1 MAELR
6 QSPSSIANLNNAAK
20 ISSTSIPEARSGV
33 CARWR
38 EKIVEWKY
46 QVVDRFD
53 LDRELVS
60 ISTFYLDRY
69 LSMKY
74 VDEELF
80 QLVAMASIYLAIK
93 IHSPQKVT
101 IRSIASTGNDLITT
115 RHIEAMELSIMK
127 SLDWRLHP
135 PTTVAFLENY
145 FPLLE
150 KEDDEMT
157 DCLEFSR
164 FLSELSV
171 CAYPFVS
178 AKPSSIA
185 VAAMLYSLEYFGQH
199 FKGSRCQKLMEE
211 LGLDPRSKEVEACGT
226 LLMKVHQL
234 AMHNED

>member
-1 MAELR
+1 
-6 QSPSSIANLNNAAK
+6 
-20 ISSTSIPEARSGV
+20 
-33 CARWR
+33 
-38 EKIVEWKY
+38 
-46 QVVDRFD
+46 
-53 LDRELVS
+53 
-60 ISTFYLDRY
+60 
-69 LSMKY
+69 
-74 VDEELF
+74 
-80 QLVAMASIYLAIK
+80 MASIYLAIK

-101 IRSIASTGNDLITT
+101 IRSITSTGNDLITT

-127 SLDWRLHP
+127 SLDWHLHP

-199 FKGSRCQKLMEE
+199 SKVSCCRKLMEE
-211 LGLDPRSKEVEACGT
+211 LGVDVRSDEVEACGA
-226 LLMKVHQL
+226 LLNKVHRL
-234 AMHNED
+234 AMPNQDN